1 MLQKPNTVF
10 VAKKINT
17 AGTSLVA
24 GDIVVINAET
34 GAVSASNTIT
44 TLATAPKA
52 IQLGFVK
59 ADGSITKTQVIGRKS
74 IKNLQ
79 YGAYVAKTVAS
90 AVINFTSVV
99 PVIGH
104 RYVLRLIYR
113 ELYEHPGQFT
123 HSYETIAT
131 TTAPADLAIALNK
144 IINAS
149 SSARVTSAIAGNIIT
164 LTAKSVTDNGFGTQG
179 KEAITPYS
187 QVQMRVVA
195 YTTNPS
201 SQFNSAKDAIV
212 GITITQVESQ
222 PGKGNAYIVRDREQ
236 AALGYKGITYRTEWP
251 VIKPELNVDLT
262 ATYDTLVIEFDKEYQ
277 SPDNQYVK
285 STDLAAELY
294 VDHTNTGTL
303 SALNDLILAW
313 ASLVGPQGVPG
324 V

>member
-1 MLQKPNTVF
+1 
-10 VAKKINT
+10 
-17 AGTSLVA
+17 
-24 GDIVVINAET
+24 
-34 GAVSASNTIT
+34 
-44 TLATAPKA
+44 
-52 IQLGFVK
+52 
-59 ADGSITKTQVIGRKS
+59 
-74 IKNLQ
+74 
-79 YGAYVAKTVAS
+79 
-90 AVINFTSVV
+90 
-99 PVIGH
+99 
-104 RYVLRLIYR
+104 
-113 ELYEHPGQFT
+113 
-123 HSYETIAT
+123 
-131 TTAPADLAIALNK
+131 
-144 IINAS
+144 
-149 SSARVTSAIAGNIIT
+149 
-164 LTAKSVTDNGFGTQG
+164 
-179 KEAITPYS
+179 
-187 QVQMRVVA
+187 MRVVA